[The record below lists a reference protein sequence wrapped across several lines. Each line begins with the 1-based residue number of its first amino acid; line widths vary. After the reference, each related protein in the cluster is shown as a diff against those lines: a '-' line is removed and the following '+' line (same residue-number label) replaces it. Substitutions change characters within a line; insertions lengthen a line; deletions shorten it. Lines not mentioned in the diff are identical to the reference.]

1 MPEAA
6 ALSASIGHLFRK
18 EEEVMPNVT
27 QLRQDHANMARLLH
41 VLSHRHKTL
50 VSGERPDFRMMREV
64 VDYILDYMQGFIIPL
79 ERQCTQM
86 LCERSEDAAPL
97 CQRLIQQYRTL
108 HERLDKL
115 SDNLDSIL
123 MDQIIPMDQFN
134 ADLRE
139 YVEVHRDYLRAERQE
154 LFPLMRDN
162 LSDEEWQQL
171 TDAIPHARTELERL
185 QEAYPELYAELTES
199 DVVTA

>member
-6 ALSASIGHLFRK
+6 ALSASIGHLFRQ

-79 ERQCTQM
+79 ERECSQM
-86 LCERSEDAAPL
+86 LCERSTEAGPL
-97 CQRLIQQYRTL
+97 CKRLIEQYHTL
-108 HERLDKL
+108 HASLSKL

-123 MDQIIPMDQFN
+123 MDQVIPMEQFN
-134 ADLRE
+134 ADLHD
-139 YVEVHRDYLRAERQE
+139 YVESHRDYLRAERQE
-154 LFPLMRDN
+154 LFPLMRDLLN
-162 LSDEEWQQL
+162 DEEWQQL
-171 TDAIPHARTELERL
+171 TNAIPHARAELERL

-199 DVVTA
+199 DVETA